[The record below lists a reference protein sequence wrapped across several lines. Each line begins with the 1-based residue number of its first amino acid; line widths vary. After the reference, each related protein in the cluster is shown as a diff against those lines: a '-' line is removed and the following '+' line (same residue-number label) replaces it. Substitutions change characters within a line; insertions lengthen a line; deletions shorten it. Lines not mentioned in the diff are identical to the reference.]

1 MAAVD
6 TAAKE
11 MEALHVGQ
19 NDEMKVSSCISS
31 FVFHAPWNESLMPFL
46 QKGEYIFFGI
56 YLRTGG
62 VFLVSRVDPVL
73 VMIAGRCSCIHMF
86 NALFLFICSVLQLCS
101 I

>member
-6 TAAKE
+6 TVAKE

-19 NDEMKVSSCISS
+19 NDEMKVSSCSSS
-31 FVFHAPWNESLMPFL
+31 FLFHAPWNESLILFL

-62 VFLVSRVDPVL
+62 VFLFPEL
-73 VMIAGRCSCIHMF
+73 VWFWS
-86 NALFLFICSVLQLCS
+86 
-101 I
+101 